1 MRAVIGV
8 RSYNRGD
15 HSPHKDFMTSR
26 TLRIAASIAVPAL
39 ILLLPIAV
47 YLVDRAAGY
56 GEIPRNVSV
65 VGMDVGGLS
74 EDDATVVVRAYESNL
89 KNEKATFVVSGSTY
103 ELDPTT
109 VGLEADVNGAV
120 ETAMNQRSGGLFSGF
135 MPWIRGFSE
144 HVDVELALSVD
155 DEAVGAYLADWEQ
168 EAIENPAYEGSID
181 VVNGEIDFEYPRI
194 GQRIDRPAAMAIVDS
209 VLTEP
214 ERPVTNLPLTDSVP
228 ELTAAD
234 IDDAVVTLR
243 RMVSRP
249 VLLYNEDRNVVL
261 SVSPSEI
268 SSATIVEIVESSPV
282 RVDISLDVDRVAAIL
297 EPHREQLELPPV
309 NADFDVDIETDEVTI
324 IPSKNGTA
332 LDPEAATV
340 ELLKAATSEEATGD
354 LIFGVGAEPEF
365 TTADAENFGPLEL
378 VSEFT
383 TKTPGENRVH
393 NIHLMAD
400 TIDGY
405 VVWPGEEFSINEI
418 VGPRT
423 EAKGYKRD
431 GAIIGGEV
439 VCCDEPANVGGG
451 VSQYGT
457 TVYNAIFFGCYEDLE
472 HTPHSIY
479 ISRYPE
485 GREATLGFPQ
495 PDVRF
500 RNDTATPVIVKN
512 SYDGNSTI
520 TVKLYGNNEGRICEA
535 ERSER
540 FNYTDPKVV
549 YEANRA
555 VTPGTEQVVSKGSE
569 GWSVTVT
576 RVMTMPD
583 GTVIR
588 EPYTHRYRG
597 TFRRIEKHPCNIP
610 GSGVAC
616 PIGVPGVSGLSEADA
631 VATLSSAGFPVSVTY
646 TDVGD
651 ASQNGVVISASP
663 SGYQSPGTTI
673 TITVGVYTPPSDGG
687 GDGA

>member
-1 MRAVIGV
+1 M
-8 RSYNRGD
+8 N
-15 HSPHKDFMTSR
+15 SR

-39 ILLLPIAV
+39 ILLLPFAV
-47 YLVDRAAGY
+47 YLVDRAANY
-56 GEIPRNVSV
+56 GEVPRNVSV
-65 VGMDVGGLS
+65 VGLNVGGLS
-74 EDDATVVVRAYESNL
+74 RDDATAVVRAYESSL
-89 KNEKATFVVSGSTY
+89 QNETATFVVSGSTY
-103 ELDPTT
+103 ELDPTS
-109 VGLEADVNGAV
+109 VGLTADVDGAI
-120 ETAMNQRSGGLFSGF
+120 ESALGQRSGGIISGF
-135 MPWIRGFSE
+135 VPWVRGFSE
-144 HVDVELALSVD
+144 QIDIDLDMSVD
-155 DEAVGAYLADWEQ
+155 EEAIDAHLGAWEE
-168 EAIENPAYEGSID
+168 EAIENPAYEGSISI
-181 VVNGEIDFEYPRI
+181 VNGAIDYEYPRV
-194 GQRIDRPAAMAIVDS
+194 GQRIDRSAAVAVVDA

-214 ERPVTNLPLTDSVP
+214 ERPVTDLPLTDSVP

-234 IDDAVVTLR
+234 IDDAVMTLR

-249 VLLYNEDRNVVL
+249 ILLHNEERNVVL
-261 SVSPSEI
+261 TVKPSEV
-268 SSATIVEIVESSPV
+268 SAATVVEIVQTSPA
-282 RVDISLDVDRVAAIL
+282 RVDISLDVNRIAAIL
-297 EPHREQLELPPV
+297 EPHRAELELPPV
-309 NADFDVDIETDEVTI
+309 NAGFDVDIEADEVTV

-332 LDPEAATV
+332 LDPESATV
-340 ELLKAATSEEATGD
+340 ELLKAATSGTGTGK
-354 LIFGVGAEPEF
+354 LVFAEGAEPEF
-365 TTADAENFGPLEL
+365 TTADAEAFGPLGL

-405 VVWPGEEFSINEI
+405 VVWPGEEFSINEV

-439 VCCDEPANVGGG
+439 ICCDEPANVGGG

-457 TVYNAIFFGCYEDLE
+457 TIYNAIFFGCYEDLE

-500 RNDTATPVIVKN
+500 RNDTDAPVIIKN

-520 TVKLYGNNEGRICEA
+520 TVKFYGNNGGRVCEA
-535 ERSER
+535 ELSER
-540 FNYTDPKVV
+540 FDYTDPKVV
-549 YEANRA
+549 YEANTE
-555 VTPGTEQVVSKGSE
+555 VTPGTERVVSTGSE

-588 EPYTHRYRG
+588 EPFTHRYNG
-597 TFRRIEKHPCNIP
+597 TFRKIEKHPCNIA
-610 GSGVAC
+610 GSGIAC
-616 PIGVPGVSGLSEADA
+616 PVGVPGVTGLSEADA
-631 VATLSSAGFPVSVTY
+631 VATLSGAGFRVSVGY
-646 TDVGD
+646 TDVSD
-651 ASQNGVVISASP
+651 ASQNGVVISATP
-663 SGYQSPGTTI
+663 KGYQSPGTTI
-673 TITVGVYTPPSDGG
+673 AITVGRYSAPPDSG
-687 GDGA
+687 

>member
-1 MRAVIGV
+1 MRTVMEV
-8 RSYNRGD
+8 RSYNRHGL
-15 HSPHKDFMTSR
+15 HPHKDFMNSR
-26 TLRIAASIAVPAL
+26 TLRIAASIAVPGL
-39 ILLLPIAV
+39 ILLLPLAV
-47 YLVDRAAGY
+47 YLVDRAANH
-56 GEIPRNVSV
+56 GEVPRNVSI
-65 VGMDVGGLS
+65 VGLDVGGLS
-74 EDDATVVVRAYESNL
+74 RDDATAVVRAYESSL
-89 KNEKATFVVSGSTY
+89 QNETATFVVSGSTY

-109 VGLEADVNGAV
+109 VGLTADVGGAV
-120 ETAMNQRSGGLFSGF
+120 ESAFEQRNGGILSGF
-135 MPWIRGFSE
+135 VPWVRGFSE
-144 HVDVELALSVD
+144 QIDIDLEMSVD
-155 DEAVGAYLADWEQ
+155 DEAIDAYLADWEQ
-168 EAIENPAYEGSID
+168 EAIENPAYEGSISIA
-181 VVNGEIDFEYPRI
+181 NGAIDYEYPRI
-194 GQRIDRPAAMAIVDS
+194 GQRIDRPAAVAMVDA
-209 VLTEP
+209 VLTESD
-214 ERPVTNLPLTDSVP
+214 RPVTELPLTDSVP

-234 IDDAVVTLR
+234 IDDAVMTLR

-249 VLLYNEDRNVVL
+249 IVLHNEERNVVL
-261 SVSPSEI
+261 TVKPSEV
-268 SSATIVEIVESSPV
+268 SAATVVEVVQNSPA
-282 RVDISLDVDRVAAIL
+282 RVDISLDVNRVAAIL
-297 EPHREQLELPPV
+297 EPHRAELELPPV
-309 NADFDVDIETDEVTI
+309 NAGFDVEVESDEVTI

-332 LDPEAATV
+332 LDPESATV
-340 ELLKAATSEEATGD
+340 ELLKAATSGEGTGQ
-354 LIFGVGAEPEF
+354 LVFAEGADPEF
-365 TTADAENFGPLEL
+365 TTADAEAFGPLGL

-383 TKTPGENRVH
+383 TTTPGENRVH

-405 VVWPGEEFSINEI
+405 VVWPGEEFSVNDF

-439 VCCDEPANVGGG
+439 ICCDEPANVGGG

-457 TVYNAIFFGCYEDLE
+457 TIYNAIFFGCYEDLE

-500 RNDTATPVIVKN
+500 RNDTDAPVIIKN

-520 TVKLYGNNEGRICEA
+520 TVKFYGNNGGRVCEA

-540 FNYTDPKVV
+540 FSYTEPKVA
-549 YEANRA
+549 YEANSA
-555 VTPGTEQVVSKGSE
+555 VTPGTERVVSNGSK

-588 EPYTHRYRG
+588 EPYTHHYHGSLRK
-597 TFRRIEKHPCNIP
+597 IEKHPCDIP

-616 PIGVPGVSGLSEADA
+616 PVGVPGVTGLSEADA
-631 VATLSSAGFPVSVTY
+631 VATLSNAGFRVSVGY
-646 TDVGD
+646 TDVDD
-651 ASQNGVVISASP
+651 ASQNGVVISATP
-663 SGYQSPGTTI
+663 KGYQSPGTTI
-673 TITVGVYTPPSDGG
+673 TITVGRYSSPPDSG
-687 GDGA
+687 

>member
-1 MRAVIGV
+1 MNA
-8 RSYNRGD
+8 RSI
-15 HSPHKDFMTSR
+15 
-26 TLRIAASIAVPAL
+26 RIAASIAVPAL

-47 YLVDRAAGY
+47 YLADRAANN

-65 VGMDVGGLS
+65 VGLDVGGLS
-74 EDDATVVVRAYESNL
+74 RDDAVVVVREYESNL

-103 ELDPTT
+103 ELDPMS
-109 VGLEADVNGAV
+109 VGLAANVDEAVDV
-120 ETAMNQRSGGLFSGF
+120 AMNQRSGGVISGF
-135 MPWIRGFSE
+135 VPWIRGFTE
-144 HVDVELALSVD
+144 QVDVDLAVTVD
-155 DEAVGAYLADWEQ
+155 DEAIDAHLRDWEQ
-168 EAIENPAYEGSID
+168 DAIENPAYEGSVAIVGD
-181 VVNGEIDFEYPRI
+181 EIDFEYPRI
-194 GQRIDRPAAMAIVDS
+194 GQRIDRPVAVALVDT
-209 VLTEP
+209 VLTVP
-214 ERPVTNLPLTDSVP
+214 ERQVTELPLTDSVP

-234 IDDAVVTLR
+234 IDDAVATLR

-249 VLLYNEDRNVVL
+249 ILLYNEERNVVL
-261 SVSPSEI
+261 TVTPDEV
-268 SSATIVEIVESSPV
+268 SSATVVEVVEDSPA
-282 RVDISLDVDRVAAIL
+282 RVEISLDVNRVAEIL
-297 EPHREQLELPPV
+297 EPHRATLELPPV

-340 ELLKAATSEEATGD
+340 ELLKAATSGEATGD
-354 LIFGVGAEPEF
+354 LIFAEGAEPEF
-365 TTADAENFGPLEL
+365 STADAEGFGPLGL

-383 TKTPGENRVH
+383 TKTPGVERVH

-405 VVWPGEEFSINEI
+405 VVWPGEEFSINEV
-418 VGPRT
+418 VGQRT

-431 GAIIGGEV
+431 GAIINGEV
-439 VCCDEPANVGGG
+439 TCCDEPANVGGG

-457 TVYNAIFFGCYEDLE
+457 TIYNAIFFGCYEDLE

-500 RNDTATPVIVKN
+500 RNDTDAPVIIRN
-512 SYDGNSTI
+512 TYDGNSTI
-520 TVKLYGNNEGRICEA
+520 TVKFYGNNGGRLCEA

-540 FNYTDPKVV
+540 SNFTDPKLV
-549 YEANRA
+549 YESNPSL
-555 VTPGTEQVVSKGSE
+555 TPGSENVVSKGSQ
-569 GWSVTVT
+569 GWTVTVT
-576 RVMTMPD
+576 RIMTMPD

-597 TFRRIEKHPCNIP
+597 SFRKIERHPCDIP

-616 PIGVPGVSGLSEADA
+616 PVDVPGVGGLTEAEAIAALSG
-631 VATLSSAGFPVSVTY
+631 AGFDVSVTY
-646 TDVGD
+646 ADVSD
-651 ASQNGVVISASP
+651 AAQNGVVISSSP
-663 SGYQSPGTTI
+663 GGRQSPGTTI
-673 TITVGVYTPPSDGG
+673 TITVGVYTPPAE
-687 GDGA
+687 GDS